1 MRPLVARLGLLWTV
15 ALALAALALLR
26 AYAAPIFLA
35 CAAVALWRL
44 WRVAGGHAGA
54 GTLGRPGRRSG
65 ARTAGP
71 AADDPAAANDPT
83 ADDPA
88 RPLGEVLGELEGLV
102 GLGAVKAEIGRLVD
116 VLAADAERRRHGL
129 LPPSEGPSLHCVLI
143 GDPGTGKTTVAR
155 LIGEILAGLGYLR
168 SGHMV
173 EVDRSRLVGQY
184 IGQTAPLVREA
195 VEAARDGVLFIDE
208 AYALAPEDSPR
219 DFGAEAIDTLLKL
232 MEDERDRLCVIVA
245 GYPGEM
251 RRFLAANPGLR
262 SRFTRTIA
270 FENYAPG
277 ELAIICRDRIARA
290 GFRLDLGAEA
300 ALEAACAA
308 LAAARE
314 PGNGRAART
323 LWERAREAQGARVM
337 RLAARTP
344 DDLMTITAQDID
356 DAVRET
362 LGADEMA
369 ASRGSLR

>member
-1 MRPLVARLGLLWTV
+1 MRPLVARLGLLGTA
-15 ALALAALALLR
+15 ALALAALALFH

-44 WRVAGGHAGA
+44 WRVAEGSAAGN
-54 GTLGRPGRRSG
+54 LGRSSRAKSAGRSG
-65 ARTAGP
+65 AATPG
-71 AADDPAAANDPT
+71 DPAAANDL
-83 ADDPA
+83 AVDDLT
-88 RPLGEVLGELEGLV
+88 RPLDEVLAELEGLV

-116 VLAADAERRRHGL
+116 VLAADAERRRHRL

-219 DFGAEAIDTLLKL
+219 DFGTEAIDTLLKL

-290 GFRLDLGAEA
+290 GFRLDLGAQD

-308 LAAARE
+308 LAAAPE

-337 RLAARTP
+337 RLPTRTP
-344 DDLMTITAQDID
+344 EDLMTITAEDID
-356 DAVRET
+356 TAARET
-362 LGADEMA
+362 LGADEA
-369 ASRGSLR
+369 PTSRRSL